1 MKNLRLHY
9 PQEIVMTKKK
19 ILFFI
24 ESLGGGG
31 AEKVL
36 STIVKHIDTQRF
48 DVTVCVITAGGKYDE
63 EVATHVRLLSLL
75 NQPEAYRGVGKFWYW
90 LKYHLIYDWLHLS
103 WVYKLFL
110 PQKSDVEIAFV
121 EGFATKLLSFSTNS
135 KAKKIAW
142 VHCDLKNQPWP
153 IQKGIYKS
161 KEEET
166 NVYRRYHKVVCVSK
180 QAEGVM
186 KEYYGLSNTMTIYN
200 PLDCKAILQLAK
212 QPVMM
217 SVDTTEF
224 NVISVGRLERV
235 KGFDMLIPIIRN
247 VRENGVNVHLWIVGE
262 GTEEKALKLLAF
274 EKGLENDVTFTG
286 FMKNPYAL
294 MSKMNLFVCSS
305 RAEGFSL
312 VLAEAMTLGV
322 PVVSMNCAGPQ
333 ELINMTDIGTLC
345 DSYEELEKALI
356 KASRVKKHQ
365 QGVVTPYDVVTIIPQ
380 IEELLGNE
388 TKGKI

>member
-1 MKNLRLHY
+1 MRR
-9 PQEIVMTKKK
+9 

-36 STIVKHIDTQRF
+36 STIVKHIETQQY

-75 NQPEAYRGVGKFWYW
+75 KQPEAYRGVGKLWYW
-90 LKYHLIYDWLHLS
+90 LKYYLIYDWLPLS

-135 KAKKIAW
+135 KAKRIAW
-142 VHCDLKNQPWP
+142 VHCDLRNQPWP
-153 IQKGIYKS
+153 IQKGIYKD
-161 KEEET
+161 KEEEK
-166 NVYRRYHKVVCVSK
+166 NVYRKYHKVVCVSK
-180 QAEGVM
+180 QAEDVM
-186 KEYYGLSNTMTIYN
+186 REFYGLSNTMTIYN
-200 PLDCKAILQLAK
+200 PLDSKEISYLAR
-212 QPVMM
+212 QPIMM
-217 SVDTTEF
+217 NVDTTNF

-262 GTEEKALKLLAF
+262 GTEEKTLKQLVL
-274 EKGLENDVTFTG
+274 ENGLGNDVTFTG

-312 VLAEAMTLGV
+312 VLAEAMILGI
-322 PVVSMNCAGPQ
+322 PVVSMNCAGPR
-333 ELINMTDIGTLC
+333 ELINTSGVGKIC
-345 DSYEELEKALI
+345 DSYEELENEIMKRIGAI
-356 KASRVKKHQ
+356 PTQ
-365 QGVVTPYDVVTIIPQ
+365 EGVQMPFDVRFVIPQ
-380 IEELLGNE
+380 IENMLV
-388 TKGKI
+388 TC

>member
-1 MKNLRLHY
+1 MMKH
-9 PQEIVMTKKK
+9 K

-36 STIVKHIDTQRF
+36 STIVKQIDTQRF
-48 DVTVCVITAGGKYDE
+48 DVTVCVITAGGTYDE
-63 EVATHVRLLSLL
+63 EVAKHVRLLSLL
-75 NQPEAYRGVGKFWYW
+75 KQPETYRGVGKFWYG
-90 LKYHLIYDWLHLS
+90 LKYHMIYDWLPLS

-135 KAKKIAW
+135 KSKRIAW

-200 PLDCKAILQLAK
+200 PLDSKEISYLAR
-212 QPVMM
+212 QPIMM
-217 SVDTTEF
+217 NVDTTKF
-224 NVISVGRLERV
+224 NMISVGRLERV

-247 VRENGVNVHLWIVGE
+247 LCENGVNVHLWIVGE
-262 GTEEKALKLLAF
+262 GTEEKALKQLVL
-274 EKGLENDVTFTG
+274 ENGLGNDVTFTG

-294 MSKMNLFVCSS
+294 MSKMNLFICSS

-312 VLAEAMTLGV
+312 VLAEAMLLGL
-322 PVVSMNCAGPQ
+322 PVVSMNCAGPR
-333 ELINMTDIGTLC
+333 ELIRLCGVGTLC
-345 DSYEELEKALI
+345 DSFERLEQEILK
-356 KASRVKKHQ
+356 RVDTIPAQ
-365 QGVVTPYDVVTIIPQ
+365 EDVLTPFDVHSIIPQ
-380 IEELLGNE
+380 IENLFEDEG
-388 TKGKI
+388 